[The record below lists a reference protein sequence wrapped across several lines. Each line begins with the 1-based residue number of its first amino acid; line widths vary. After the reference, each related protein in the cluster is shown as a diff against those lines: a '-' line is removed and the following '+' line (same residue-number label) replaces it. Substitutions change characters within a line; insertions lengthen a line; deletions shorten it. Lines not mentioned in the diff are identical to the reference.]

1 MNGNSAEKKLRQIFR
16 FPQIG
21 GTFSEKGLIRRI
33 FDADQN
39 GLISKD
45 EVSKFKET
53 MIIVCLWIGRSVY
66 SYTYSGAPGS
76 DYQWWKL
83 QVVSL
88 VSHLF
93 HLMPKN
99 AFDPL
104 DSPEKVWF
112 NKWCWGYTQDSLS
125 YPGDMC
131 HIPQISM
138 FLHIPDIS
146 MVPLPTNMQN
156 CLSFRMSSSQ
166 RWTGTVTEWSQ
177 KKSS

>member
-16 FPQIG
+16 FPQIR
-21 GTFSEKGLIRRI
+21 GTFSEGLIRRI

-112 NKWCWGYTQDSLS
+112 NKWCWGYTQDSLTS
-125 YPGDMC
+125 
-131 HIPQISM
+131 
-138 FLHIPDIS
+138 DI
-146 MVPLPTNMQN
+146 PTNMQN